1 MFCQKCGT
9 EITDDSQK
17 FCHKCGER
25 LSFAGVWNTGGVKRR
40 SGGVTSRL
48 NAFVGGEGKLDLH
61 LRDLVSGVLKHHTA
75 EETEELFICGTSKP
89 PTESEI
95 LTEWPRP
102 VV

>member
-25 LSFAGVWNTGGVKRR
+25 LSFAGDDGNWQQEGGQKRR

-48 NAFVGGEGKLDLH
+48 IQISSTRWISPSTTSSSFA
-61 LRDLVSGVLKHHTA
+61 KHSA
-75 EETEELFICGTSKP
+75 
-89 PTESEI
+89 
-95 LTEWPRP
+95 
-102 VV
+102 